1 MTDTTDIPEP
11 HRALAVLRADTE
23 AIESL
28 VADLT
33 DEQWQQ
39 ETPAQGWT
47 IADQVAHLAFVFS
60 LAATAAAEPEQFR
73 AVAEGVRG
81 HGEFDAAV
89 NAALEPFRAMAPA
102 QVLERFRAERD
113 RSLDALAAIPADA
126 TVPWFVN
133 PLPPVVLASAGML
146 ECFAHGQDI
155 ADTLGVERTH
165 DDRVQYLTTF
175 VAHTRDFG
183 FAAHGETPPAEPFR
197 FELTLPSGRVWAFG
211 PEDATD
217 RVTGDAVDVCLL
229 AARRR
234 HADDL
239 DVTATG
245 VDAQRWL
252 TVAQAYR
259 GPAGTGRTPR
269 AGSTPTTVMVRYE
282 VTPETADENQRAIE
296 KVMAE
301 LAETAPEGLSY
312 TAYRL
317 DDGVSFVHVA
327 AFAGDDNPLTRAAA
341 FAEFQ
346 AGLPGRLFAPP
357 AAGPV
362 ATVGAYRSRPVA

>member
-1 MTDTTDIPEP
+1 MTDIPEP
-11 HRALAVLRADTE
+11 HRALAVLRADSE
-23 AIESL
+23 AIERM

-33 DEQWQQ
+33 DEQWAT
-39 ETPAQGWT
+39 ETPAEGWT

-60 LAATAAAEPEQFR
+60 LAATAAGEPEKFR
-73 AVAEGVRG
+73 AIAEGVAG
-81 HGEFDAAV
+81 FGEFDAAV
-89 NAALEPFRAMAPA
+89 NAALEPYRALTPA
-102 QVLERFRAERD
+102 EILGRFRLERD
-113 RSLDALAAIPADA
+113 RSIDALAAIPAEG

-155 ADTLGVERTH
+155 ADTLGVERSH

-183 FAAHGETPPAEPFR
+183 FAAHGETAPAEAFR
-197 FELTLPSGRVWAFG
+197 FELTLPSGRVWTFG

-217 RVTGDAVDVCLL
+217 RVTGSAVDAVLL

-234 HADDL
+234 HAGDL
-239 DVTATG
+239 DVTGSGEA
-245 VDAQRWL
+245 AQRWL
-252 TVAQAYR
+252 SVAQAYR
-259 GPAGTGRTPR
+259 GPAGTGRSPR
-269 AGSTPTTVMVRYE
+269 TVSPRTVVVRYE
-282 VTPETADENQRAIE
+282 VTPGTAEENQQAIE

-301 LAETAPEGLSY
+301 LAETSPEGLSY

-327 AFAGDDNPLTRAAA
+327 EFAGDDNPLTRVSA

-346 AGLPGRLFAPP
+346 AGLPGRLVAPP
-357 AAGPV
+357 TAGPV
-362 ATVGAYRSRPVA
+362 TTIGAYRS

>member
-1 MTDTTDIPEP
+1 MTDIPEP
-11 HRALAVLRADTE
+11 HRALAVLRADSE
-23 AIESL
+23 AIETM
-28 VADLT
+28 VAGLT

-39 ETPAQGWT
+39 ETPATGWT

-73 AVAEGVRG
+73 AIAGGVQG
-81 HGEFDAAV
+81 FGEFDAAV
-89 NAALEPFRAMAPA
+89 NAALEPYRALPPA
-102 QVLERFRAERD
+102 EVLAAFRAERD
-113 RSLDALAAIPADA
+113 RSLTALAAIPADG

-197 FELTLPSGRVWAFG
+197 FELTLPSGRVWTFG
-211 PEDATD
+211 PEDAAE
-217 RVTGDAVDVCLL
+217 RVTGAAVDTVLL

-239 DVTATG
+239 TVTGTG
-245 VDAQRWL
+245 GAAQRWL
-252 TVAQAYR
+252 EVAQAYR
-259 GPAGTGRTPR
+259 GPAGEGRRPR
-269 AGSTPTTVMVRYE
+269 TIAGPRTVVVRYE
-282 VTPETADENQRAIE
+282 VTPETAEANQQAVE
-296 KVMAE
+296 KVLAE
-301 LAETAPEGLSY
+301 LAETEPAGL
-312 TAYRL
+312 AYAVHRL
-317 DDGVSFVHVA
+317 ADGVTFVHVA
-327 AFAGDDNPLTRAAA
+327 EFAGEDNPLTGIGA

-346 AGLPGRLFAPP
+346 QGLPDRLVGPP
-357 AAGPV
+357 AAGP
-362 ATVGAYRSRPVA
+362 ATTLGVYRSPAKM